1 VLPLVTATR
10 YVTPLREGGSLPG
23 IVEAD
28 DLGTYVM
35 KFHGAGQ
42 GRKALIAEV
51 LAGELGR
58 RLGFRV
64 PDQVIMEL
72 DPVIG
77 RHEPDPD
84 VQDLLKASTGW
95 NLGIDFLPGS
105 LGFDPLGWRFDA
117 EFASRVLWF
126 DAFIGNVDRSWRNP
140 NMLVWHGDVWLI
152 DHGASLYFHHAW
164 ANAARLFSGPYD
176 VDDHVLTP
184 WAKKLA
190 DAEAELLPKITEG
203 LLREVA
209 SLVPGRWLEAEP
221 GFDGPDAVRDA
232 YVALL
237 ARRAAQPRDWLPE
250 PSLGDRRP
258 PLGGTKARG
267 RENRPGWL
275 GGPA

>member
-1 VLPLVTATR
+1 MLPHVTAIR

-23 IVEAD
+23 VVEAD

-51 LAGELGR
+51 IAGELAR
-58 RLGFRV
+58 RLGLRV
-64 PDQVIMEL
+64 PAQVVLDL

-95 NLGIDFLPGS
+95 NLGVDFLPGS
-105 LGFDPLGWRFDA
+105 LGFDPLGWRPDA
-117 EFASRVLWF
+117 GFASRVLWF

-152 DHGASLYFHHAW
+152 DHGASLIFHHAW
-164 ANAARLFSGPYD
+164 ANAARLFAGPYD

-184 WAKKLA
+184 FATELA
-190 DAEAELLPKITEG
+190 AAETELLPQLTEG
-203 LLREVA
+203 LLREVTG
-209 SLVPGRWLEAEP
+209 LVPDRWLEGEP
-221 GFDGPDAVRDA
+221 GFGTPQDVRDA
-232 YVALL
+232 YVDILL
-237 ARRAAQPRDWLPE
+237 ERAGQPRDWLPE
-250 PSLGDRRP
+250 LRVSDHRPDTVSRR
-258 PLGGTKARG
+258 GQ
-267 RENRPGWL
+267 NRPDWL

>member
-1 VLPLVTATR
+1 VLPLVKAIR

-23 IVEAD
+23 VVEAD

-51 LAGELGR
+51 VAGELAR
-58 RLGFRV
+58 RLGLRV
-64 PDQVIMEL
+64 PDQVVMEL
-72 DPVIG
+72 DPAIG

-95 NLGIDFLPGS
+95 NLGVDFLPGS
-105 LGFDPLGWRFDA
+105 LGFDPLGWSPDA

-140 NMLVWHGDVWLI
+140 NMLVWHGNTWLI

-164 ANAARLFSGPYD
+164 ANAGRLFSGPYD

-190 DAEAELLPKITEG
+190 DAEAELLPKVTEP
-203 LLREVA
+203 LLREVVA
-209 SLVPGRWLEAEP
+209 LVPDRWLEGEP
-221 GFDGPDAVRDA
+221 GFDGPAGLRDG
-232 YVALL
+232 ALL
-237 ARRAAQPRDWLPE
+237 AERAGKPRDWRPE
-250 PSLGDRRP
+250 LSVGDRRP
-258 PLGGTKARG
+258 GTSARRG
-267 RENRPGWL
+267 DNRPGWL
-275 GGPA
+275 GGRA